1 MAPKTSPAQQFN
13 TLQAVCS
20 TYQVILCRYFKAPR
34 LRSTVTLTAMDIF
47 LNGQMLPPDR
57 AAVRFDDAGIQH
69 AVGLFETFQC
79 FSGRVFRLAQHL
91 ERLKTSAIELGLV
104 RDMNIDSL
112 AQAVEQTI
120 EHNQIN
126 RARLRLT
133 ITAGSL
139 SMLKPESSDATQ
151 PVPTLLI
158 VPSEPTNY
166 DPPYFEKGITVLIAP
181 AAANPMDPMAGHK
194 TLSYWGRLRTLRQA
208 ASIGAGEAI
217 WLNVSNHLA
226 CGAVSNVFLVKD
238 GVLFTPI
245 ARGEEVEG
253 ALRAPVLPGIT
264 RTAVIEVAQAM
275 NVEVRREMLSIDDM
289 LEADEVFLTNSGWH
303 VLPVNHVEKKEIGD
317 GVAGELTTKL
327 RAKIME
333 LIATETGGAA
343 G

>member
-1 MAPKTSPAQQFN
+1 
-13 TLQAVCS
+13 
-20 TYQVILCRYFKAPR
+20 
-34 LRSTVTLTAMDIF
+34 MDIF
-47 LNGQMLPPDR
+47 LNGQMLPPER
-57 AAVRFDDAGIQH
+57 AVLRFDDAGVQH

-79 FSGRVFRLAQHL
+79 FNGRVFRLMPHL
-91 ERLKTSAIELGLV
+91 QRLKTSAIELGLV
-104 RDMNIDSL
+104 REMNLDAL

-120 EHNQIN
+120 DHNQLD

-133 ITAGSL
+133 LTAGSL
-139 SMLKPESSDATQ
+139 SLLKPEAGDAMQ

-158 VPSEPTNY
+158 VPSEPTTY
-166 DPPYFEKGITVLIAP
+166 DPTYFEKGITVLVAP

-217 WLNVSNHLA
+217 WLNISNHLA

-264 RTAVIEVAQAM
+264 RRVVIEIAESM

-303 VLPVNHVEKKEIGD
+303 ILPVSRVEKKEIGE
-317 GVAGELTTKL
+317 GLAGELTTKL
-327 RAKIME
+327 RAKLME
-333 LIATETGGAA
+333 LIATETGLS
-343 G
+343 